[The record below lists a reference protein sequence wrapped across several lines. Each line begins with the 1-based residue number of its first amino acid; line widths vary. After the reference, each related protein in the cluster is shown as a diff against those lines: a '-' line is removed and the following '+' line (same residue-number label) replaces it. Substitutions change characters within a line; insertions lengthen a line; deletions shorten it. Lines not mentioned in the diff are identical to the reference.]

1 MRLFF
6 TMAKVYFICIF
17 LLSGFSDSCK
27 STSATLAD
35 NPKAEVKLSN
45 KQLALI
51 NSLNRQ
57 AQITTSYNPAYVAIP
72 FPNGDVDSTTGVC
85 ADVIVRA
92 LRAVDIDLQKEIHAD
107 ISKHFNSYP
116 NIWHSAKPD
125 KNIDHRRVP
134 NIMCYLQLKG
144 KAVVLSTVN
153 EDYKAG
159 DIVAWKLENGLY
171 HIGMVSNSS
180 SDENTPLIFHNIGS
194 GTKEA
199 DVLFRWKII
208 GHYRI

>member
-1 MRLFF
+1 
-6 TMAKVYFICIF
+6 MAKVYFICIF

-35 NPKAEVKLSN
+35 NPKAEIKLSN

-51 NSLNRQ
+51 NNLNRQ

-92 LRAVDIDLQKEIHAD
+92 LRAIYIDLQKEIHTD

-116 NIWHSAKPD
+116 NIWHSTQPD
-125 KNIDHRRVP
+125 KNIDHRRVL
-134 NIMCYLQLKG
+134 NIMYYFQHNGNSKPVSTNSNDYL
-144 KAVVLSTVN
+144 
-153 EDYKAG
+153 AG
-159 DIVAWKLENGLY
+159 DIVAWKLDNGLY